1 MTMLQN
7 KIFENLFI
15 LEMANN
21 HWGNTKRGLDIIQ
34 QFGSIVRYNDVRAA
48 LKLQFR
54 DVDSF
59 IHPDHK
65 GKKES
70 RYISKTEATKMLKEE
85 YAILV
90 KAIKEVGCI
99 PMATPFDEKSVDLC
113 VEFQMPILKI
123 ASSDIN
129 DWPLI
134 EKIASTKL
142 PTIVSSGGA
151 SEKSLDDIVSFF
163 ENRNILLAVNHCVSL
178 YPSEDH
184 ELEINQ
190 VRYLRKRYPGHV
202 IGFSTHEYHDW
213 KASMYISYALGART
227 WERHIDIEADN
238 IKVSPYCSL
247 PAQVDTWFKA
257 FHHAKAMSGSSSE
270 ERRSCSEKEVRYLD
284 DLVRGIYAKH
294 DLPEGYVFASQ
305 TFNDDFYLAIPLQKG
320 QLSCREIIN
329 GAKLT
334 KAIEKDAV
342 LSVDHIDGPCTHDVN
357 LRELILNRGI

>member
-1 MTMLQN
+1 MSDYN

-21 HWGNTKRGLDIIQ
+21 HWGNTERGLNIIQ
-34 QFGSIVRYNDVRAA
+34 QFGTIVRYNNVRAA

-59 IHPDHK
+59 IHPSHK

-70 RYISKTEATKMLKEE
+70 RYISKTEATKMAKED
-85 YAILV
+85 YGILV
-90 KAIKEVGCI
+90 KAVKDVGCI
-99 PMATPFDEKSVDLC
+99 PMATPFDEASVDLC
-113 VEFQMPILKI
+113 VEFGMPLIKI

-151 SEKSLDDIVSFF
+151 SEKNLDDIVTFF
-163 ENRNILLAVNHCVSL
+163 ENRNIPLAVNHCVSL

-190 VRYLRKRYPGHV
+190 VRYLRKRYSGHV

-213 KASMYISYALGART
+213 QSSMYVSYALGART
-227 WERHIDIEADN
+227 WERHIDIEADG

-247 PAQVDTWFKA
+247 PSQIDTWFKA
-257 FHHAKAMSGSSSE
+257 FHHAKSICGNTSE
-270 ERRSCSEKEVRYLD
+270 ERRVCSKKEITYLD
-284 DLVRGIYAKH
+284 DLVRGIYAKR
-294 DLPEGYVFASQ
+294 DLDVDYIFSSQ
-305 TFNDDFYLAIPLQKG
+305 TFNDDFYLAVPLQKG

-334 KAIEKDAV
+334 KPITKDEV
-342 LSVDHIDGPCTHDVN
+342 LSVHHIDGPCSNDATICQ
-357 LRELILNRGI
+357 LILNRGV

>member
-1 MTMLQN
+1 MSNPN

-21 HWGNTKRGLDIIQ
+21 HLGNMERGLNIIQ
-34 QFGSIVRYNDVRAA
+34 QYGTIVRYNSVRAA

-59 IHPDHK
+59 IHPSYK
-65 GKKES
+65 GKKAS
-70 RYISKTEATKMLKEE
+70 RYISKTEATKLTKEN
-85 YAILV
+85 YGILV
-90 KAIKEVGCI
+90 KAIKDVGCI

-113 VEFQMPILKI
+113 VEFQMPLLKI

-134 EKIASTKL
+134 EKMASTKL
-142 PTIVSSGGA
+142 PTLVSSGGA
-151 SEKSLDDIVSFF
+151 SEKNLDDIVTFF
-163 ENRNILLAVNHCVSL
+163 ENRNIPLAINHCVSM

-213 KASMYISYALGART
+213 QSSMYVSYALGART
-227 WERHIDIEADN
+227 WERHVDIEADD

-247 PAQVDTWFKA
+247 PAQVGTWFKA
-257 FHHAKAMSGSSSE
+257 FHHAKVICGGSSE
-270 ERRSCSEKEVRYLD
+270 ERRSCSEKEIRYLD
-284 DLVRGIYAKH
+284 DLVRGVYAKRN
-294 DLPEGYVFASQ
+294 LEAGYVFSHQ

-320 QLSCREIIN
+320 QLSCREIIT

-334 KAIEKDAV
+334 KPIEENGI
-342 LSVDHIDGPCTHDVN
+342 LSVHHIDGPCATDPSVCQM
-357 LRELILNRGI
+357 ILNRGV